1 MNRFLSKKTIS
12 KFKTLGIYQ
21 IIGGSIGALLVLW
34 GLLSVQQFSGLII
47 LYLFILVFFGFSIYC
62 GTLCLKTKNNS
73 LRFSL
78 INQILQVIGIAMFG
92 LTFKYAAGVY
102 FSAGLNLTES
112 FNLTFGAG
120 VSKFDFNFNNEN
132 ERLEVD
138 FNFIALGLI
147 IFIERL
153 KKIVKEENDKN
164 QVSSIGAT

>member
-1 MNRFLSKKTIS
+1 
-12 KFKTLGIYQ
+12 
-21 IIGGSIGALLVLW
+21 
-34 GLLSVQQFSGLII
+34 
-47 LYLFILVFFGFSIYC
+47 
-62 GTLCLKTKNNS
+62 
-73 LRFSL
+73 
-78 INQILQVIGIAMFG
+78 MFG

-120 VSKFDFNFNNEN
+120 VSKFDFNFNNEK

-153 KKIVKEENDKN
+153 KKSVQEEHDKN

>member
-1 MNRFLSKKTIS
+1 
-12 KFKTLGIYQ
+12 
-21 IIGGSIGALLVLW
+21 
-34 GLLSVQQFSGLII
+34 
-47 LYLFILVFFGFSIYC
+47 
-62 GTLCLKTKNNS
+62 
-73 LRFSL
+73 
-78 INQILQVIGIAMFG
+78 MFG